1 MNELLINYS
10 SDPDINFNKLKSGET
25 WNYKLKEKIFKLI
38 EMFDVKWILP
48 EDENRNWKFSLVK
61 SNPNFMYYIWDL
73 SLLNK
78 HIVSIVWPRKHSEY
92 ANKVLERLFSIAKK
106 YDIVTMSG
114 LADGVDQLCHSYSI
128 DEKIPTIAVLGT
140 WIWWYLKSKNRN
152 LLEKIV
158 ENWWLILSEYK
169 LLSWPTSYSFP
180 QRNRLIAG
188 LADLLFLPEAGE
200 QSGSLIT
207 AKFAFEMHK
216 PIYGVPNWIFSS
228 ASEGLNKLIGEWK
241 IQMITDFDQMMKKHF
256 KIVNFD
262 DGWKTAEMKWLNEI
276 EIKILNII
284 SEKNWSDLNDLTS
297 DSGLW
302 LNDIMLYLTTLEMQ
316 WLVYQESPGIYQ
328 RG

>member
-1 MNELLINYS
+1 
-10 SDPDINFNKLKSGET
+10 
-25 WNYKLKEKIFKLI
+25 
-38 EMFDVKWILP
+38 
-48 EDENRNWKFSLVK
+48 
-61 SNPNFMYYIWDL
+61 
-73 SLLNK
+73 
-78 HIVSIVWPRKHSEY
+78 
-92 ANKVLERLFSIAKK
+92 
-106 YDIVTMSG
+106 
-114 LADGVDQLCHSYSI
+114 
-128 DEKIPTIAVLGT
+128 
-140 WIWWYLKSKNRN
+140 
-152 LLEKIV
+152 
-158 ENWWLILSEYK
+158 
-169 LLSWPTSYSFP
+169 
-180 QRNRLIAG
+180 
-188 LADLLFLPEAGE
+188 LPEAGE

-228 ASEGLNKLIGEWK
+228 ASEGLNNLIGEWK
-241 IQMITDFDQMMKKHF
+241 IQMITDFEQMMKKHF

-262 DGWKTAEMKWLNEI
+262 DGWKAAEMKWLNEI